1 MYFLFTG
8 FCRKNTI
15 FIKNQGVS
23 NKRKV
28 IWISAGV
35 IGIVL
40 LLFLANLYVKNRIEQ
55 RLEAKVGAS
64 DYKDLSVNIFLNKF
78 SVEDLKLDQGRF
90 AGNVDK
96 ISVSGISYYKYL
108 FKNEVEIDEL
118 ELGSPQVS
126 LFPKDTSAKKD
137 SATQKVHIK
146 NFRIEDGS
154 FSKKSADTAAA
165 SIYAHIPTAHMR
177 NLKSGMQLSDF
188 NSYDV
193 EMDTVFLKMN
203 SEHYIDVGNVSA
215 VNGEVKISDFKIRSF
230 YPRSEFIQKIPYE
243 KDHITLDVN
252 MITLDSLNVGMRKD
266 SLYLRNHEMTISGAE
281 LTIYRDKQVPDDPR
295 EKALY
300 SKLLREAPLFLNF
313 EKVLVE
319 NSEIVYEE
327 QVKPEGGPAIVRFAA
342 VNANIN
348 NLHNIRELK
357 AHLKITA
364 NADFMQGT
372 PVNIDWTFPV
382 FDPQDKFQISGSFGR
397 LEGEAL
403 DPFLVP
409 SMNARA
415 RGTVNDVYFNFYGND
430 DILQGDYR
438 MEYENF
444 KIELLTKEKGKEKG
458 FLSSIANLFVDN
470 NQEPDEGEEQ
480 DVKVERNKHRS
491 FWNYAWKGLRE
502 GLIDA
507 VGQL

>member
-1 MYFLFTG
+1 MS
-8 FCRKNTI
+8 K
-15 FIKNQGVS
+15 
-23 NKRKV
+23 KRKV

-35 IGIVL
+35 IGMIL
-40 LLFLANLYVKNRIEQ
+40 LLFLANLYVKSRIEQ
-55 RLEAKVGAS
+55 RLESKVGAS

-78 SVEDLKLDQGRF
+78 TVEDLKLDRARF

-96 ISVSGISYYKYL
+96 ISVSGISYYKFL

-118 ELGSPQVS
+118 ELNSPQVS
-126 LFPKDTSAKKD
+126 LFPKDTSAEKD
-137 SATQKVHIK
+137 SAKQKVHIK

-165 SIYAHIPTAHMR
+165 SFYAHIPTAQVK
-177 NLKSGMQLSDF
+177 NVKAGMQLSEIKF
-188 NSYDV
+188 YDV
-193 EMDTVFLKMN
+193 EMDTIYLKMN
-203 SEHYIDVGNVSA
+203 SEHYIDVGNFSA

-252 MITLDSLNVGMRKD
+252 TITLDSLNLGMRKD
-266 SLYLRNHEMTISGAE
+266 SIYLRNHEMIISGAD
-281 LTIYRDKQVPDDPR
+281 LTIYRNKQVPDDPR

-327 QVKPEGGPAIVRFAA
+327 QVEPEDGPAIVRFAA

-357 AHLKITA
+357 AQPKITA
-364 NADFMQGT
+364 NADFMRGT

-415 RGTVNDVYFNFYGND
+415 RGTVNNVYFNFYGND

-438 MEYENF
+438 MEYDNF
-444 KIELLTKEKGKEKG
+444 KIELLTKEKEKEKG

-470 NQEPDEGEEQ
+470 KQEPDEGGGQ
-480 DVKVERNKHRS
+480 DVRVERNKHRS